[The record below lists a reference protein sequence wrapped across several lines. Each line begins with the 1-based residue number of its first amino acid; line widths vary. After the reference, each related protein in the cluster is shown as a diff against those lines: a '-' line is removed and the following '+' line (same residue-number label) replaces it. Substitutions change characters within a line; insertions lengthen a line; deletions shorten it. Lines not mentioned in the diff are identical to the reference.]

1 MPIDGNDL
9 IELTDD
15 QPEGA
20 PDDFIAAVLEEADNA

>member
-20 PDDFIAAVLEEADNA
+20 PDDFITKVLKEVDNA